1 METYLIQRGKFQNQ
15 NHKSGIDS
23 IIRFDYMGSSEFEFG
38 ALPESLKIIRD
49 NIDDYIYQ
57 EISLKNKIIIVFYNK
72 KFKNDIVE
80 FLTKLSKDKFTLKEW
95 SDFRSY
101 IYDELFPKNYAE
113 TDFWWDIENH
123 LMFWK
128 ENSELDKFTDK
139 FKQLING
146 K

>member
-1 METYLIQRGKFQNQ
+1 MKTYLIQRGRFQNQ
-15 NHKSGIDS
+15 NHKNGIDS
-23 IIRFDYMGSSEFEFG
+23 IIRFDYMGSAEFEFG

-49 NIDDYIYQ
+49 NIGDYVYQ
-57 EISLKNKIIIVFYNK
+57 EISLKNKIITVFYNK

-80 FLTKLSKDKFTLKEW
+80 FLTKLSENKFTLKEW
-95 SDFRSY
+95 PDFDSY
-101 IYDELFPKNYAE
+101 IYDKKDYLN
-113 TDFWWDIENH
+113 TNFWWDIENH

-128 ENSELDKFTDK
+128 ENSESTDK